1 MIIKK
6 VNIIVF
12 GGLKDKIISFDKGMN
27 IVYGEN
33 EAGKSTIQAFI
44 KIWLYGMSNYKGKD
58 YKQNERLK
66 YMPST
71 GETISG
77 ELYVEF
83 KNKEYI
89 IRRTFGKSKKEDTS
103 SVIDAITGEEIKY
116 ISKEEPGKY
125 FFNINR
131 ATFIN
136 TLFIGQL
143 GVEVRKD
150 KEEEIIDKIANS
162 IGIDDGQVSAD
173 VALTKLNK
181 YKKSISNVRKNGD
194 LDVLNERYSNLLSE
208 RYEAYNLS
216 NHNLDNEELL
226 INMNLEKK
234 SLNNEINNLEI
245 YKRFLKRTKLK
256 KEFEEITQYFKKKQE
271 LKNKEKYINKLLTYN
286 DEFINYA
293 FVKEL
298 REEYYLYLNILD
310 TSESEKEEIRQKEE
324 KLKELKTPLD
334 KYDYIEQLPE
344 NILNIL
350 ERLKIRREILKEKVD
365 INQSIE
371 NEIDFLNLK
380 EREAEK
386 IVGDA
391 LIINDFREAI
401 ENTVNSYE
409 EKLKDLKKI
418 VEDDNRNKNNNNNNT
433 NNNNNNNNVFYG
445 FLLIISIL
453 SIILA
458 IASNNIVLSLILY
471 IIFGVSIVF
480 LLINTYFNKGGKNK
494 KIEAIKIDINKIEK
508 DLDYYC
514 NALKIGSYKELFKKL
529 KIYDDYTKL
538 QNKIN
543 EKINEKLS
551 QKELLDLEKA
561 ISEYA
566 TVNDEIEEYL
576 NISGTNDL
584 GELINEVNKYQQ
596 LSKGLDILEIELKN
610 LKIGLEKTKEQ
621 LIIRER
627 KIRGKLGSIGFENI
641 NILGVEDILKEL
653 EDKLELR
660 DEINRDLASVEEA
673 YSVLTKGKDID
684 LIKKEL
690 GDVINI
696 NFEYSYENE
705 EEIDSVIKEKNLKL
719 LEVEKSIKDIENEIK
734 NRFNGKRTIPDIEEE
749 IKEVEDEVKE
759 KVKQLR
765 ASSIAIE
772 SLQEAYQEIRENFG
786 PILNKNVID
795 SFSKFTDE
803 KYSDVMVSDNYEM
816 KVRNQN
822 NIMKADI
829 LSNGANDQ
837 LNLSLRLAF
846 IDMIFKSKDVSIY
859 LDDAFV
865 QYDNKRLE
873 KTIKCLVNQ
882 NFKQCIIFTC
892 QNREESILSKN
903 NIEHKYIKLIP

>member
-12 GGLKDKIISFDKGMN
+12 GGLKDKIINFDNGMN
-27 IVYGEN
+27 IIYGEN

-44 KIWLYGMSNYKGKD
+44 KIWLYGMANYKGKD
-58 YKQNERLK
+58 YKQNDRLK

-83 KNKEYI
+83 KNKDYI

-103 SVIDAITGEEIKY
+103 LIIDAITGEEINY

-136 TLFIGQL
+136 TLFISQL

-150 KEEEIIDKIANS
+150 KEGEIIDKIANS
-162 IGIDDGQVSAD
+162 VGIDDGQVSLE
-173 VALTKLNK
+173 VAIEKLNK
-181 YKKSISNVRKNGD
+181 YKKSISNVRKNGC

-234 SLNNEINNLEI
+234 NLNNEINNLEI
-245 YKRFLKRTKLK
+245 YKRFLKKTKLK

-271 LKNKEKYINKLLTYN
+271 LKDKEKYINKLLTYN
-286 DEFINYA
+286 DEFINDE
-293 FVKEL
+293 FIKEL
-298 REEYYLYLNILD
+298 REEYSLYLNILD
-310 TSESEKEEIRQKEE
+310 TSESEKEDIREKEV

-334 KYDYIEQLPE
+334 KYEYIEQLPE

-350 ERLKIRREILKEKVD
+350 ERLNIRREVLKEKVD
-365 INQSIE
+365 LNQSIE
-371 NEIDFLNLK
+371 NEIDFLNIK
-380 EREAEK
+380 EREAK
-386 IVGDA
+386 KLIGDS
-391 LIINDFREAI
+391 LIINDFREVI
-401 ENTVNSYE
+401 DSTVSSYE
-409 EKLKDLKKI
+409 EKLKELKGL
-418 VEDDNRNKNNNNNNT
+418 VEDDNKNK
-433 NNNNNNNNVFYG
+433 NNNVFYG
-445 FLLIISIL
+445 FLLGVSLL
-453 SIILA
+453 SIILR
-458 IASNNIVLSLILY
+458 IASKNIKLNIILY
-471 IIFGVSIVF
+471 LIFGISILV
-480 LLINTYFNKGGKNK
+480 LLISIYLNKSGKNK
-494 KIEAIKIDINKIEK
+494 RMDSIKRDINKIEK

-514 NALKIGSYKELFKKL
+514 DILRISSYKELFKKL
-529 KIYDDYTKL
+529 KIYDDYIKL

-551 QKELLDLEKA
+551 QRKLLDLEKS
-561 ISEYA
+561 IYEYDV
-566 TVNDEIEEYL
+566 VNDEIEEYL
-576 NISGTNDL
+576 NISGTTDL
-584 GELINEVNKYQQ
+584 VELITEVNKYQEA
-596 LSKGLDILEIELKN
+596 SKGLDILEIELKN
-610 LKIGLEKTKEQ
+610 LKNTLEKTKEQ
-621 LIIRER
+621 LEIRER
-627 KIRGKLGSIGFENI
+627 KIREKLATIGFKNI
-641 NILGVEDILKEL
+641 NILEVEDILKEL
-653 EDKLELR
+653 EEKLKLR
-660 DEINRDLASVEEA
+660 DEINRNLASVEEA
-673 YSVLTKGKDID
+673 YSILTKGKDID

-690 GDVINI
+690 SDIINV
-696 NFEYSYENE
+696 NFRYSCENE
-705 EEIDSVIKEKNLKL
+705 EEIDSVIKEKNLRL

-749 IKEVEDEVKE
+749 IKEVEDEAKKKVKE
-759 KVKQLR
+759 LR

-772 SLQEAYQEIRENFG
+772 SLQEAYQEIRNSFG

-795 SFSKFTDE
+795 SFSRFTDG
-803 KYSDVMVSDNYEM
+803 KYSDVMVADNYEM
-816 KVRNQN
+816 KVRNEN
-822 NIMKADI
+822 NLMKSDI

-873 KTIKCLVNQ
+873 KTIKYLINQ

-892 QNREESILSKN
+892 QDREESILSKN
-903 NIEHKYIKLIP
+903 NIDHNYIKLIP

>member
-6 VNIIVF
+6 VNIISF
-12 GGLKDKIISFDKGMN
+12 GGLKDKIISFDNGMN
-27 IVYGEN
+27 IIYGEN

-66 YMPST
+66 YMPTT

-83 KNKEYI
+83 KSKDYI

-103 SVIDAITGEEIKY
+103 LVIDAITGEEVNY

-162 IGIDDGQVSAD
+162 IGIDDGQVSVD
-173 VALTKLNK
+173 VAILKLNK
-181 YKKSISNVRKNGD
+181 YKKSISNVRKNGY
-194 LDVLNERYSNLLSE
+194 LDILNERHSNLLSE

-234 SLNNEINNLEI
+234 SLNSEINNLEI
-245 YKRFLKRTKLK
+245 YKKFLKKTKLK

-271 LKNKEKYINKLLTYN
+271 LKNKENYINKLLTYN
-286 DEFINYA
+286 DEFINYE
-293 FVKEL
+293 FIKEL
-298 REEYYLYLNILD
+298 REEYSLYLSMLD
-310 TSESEKEEIRQKEE
+310 TEKLEKEVIQEKEE
-324 KLKELKTPLD
+324 KLKELKVPLD
-334 KYDYIEQLPE
+334 SYDYIEQLPK

-350 ERLKIRREILKEKVD
+350 EKLNIRKEVLKEKVD
-365 INQSIE
+365 INKSIE
-371 NEIDFLNLK
+371 NEIEFLKLK
-380 EREAEK
+380 EKEAQK
-386 IVGDA
+386 IIGDA

-401 ENTVNSYE
+401 GITINNYE
-409 EKLKDLKKI
+409 EKLKELKI
-418 VEDDNRNKNNNNNNT
+418 LMEDDNRNKSNNI
-433 NNNNNNNNVFYG
+433 FYG
-445 FLLIISIL
+445 FLLVVSLL

-458 IASNNIVLSLILY
+458 IFVNNNILSVILY
-471 IIFGVSIVF
+471 MIFSIASLF
-480 LLINTYFNKGGKNK
+480 LLFNIYINRNSKNK
-494 KIEAIKIDINKIEK
+494 KIDIIKREINKLEK

-514 NALKIGSYKELFKKL
+514 SILKISSYKELFKKL
-529 KIYDDYTKL
+529 KIYDDYKKL
-538 QNKIN
+538 KLKIN

-551 QKELLDLEKA
+551 QRELLSLEKA
-561 ISEYA
+561 IDEYDIINA
-566 TVNDEIEEYL
+566 EIKEYL
-576 NISGTNDL
+576 NISGANNL
-584 GELINEVNKYQQ
+584 GELISEVNKYQES
-596 LSKGLDILEIELKN
+596 SKGLDILEIELKN
-610 LKIGLEKTKEQ
+610 LKSGLEKTKEQ
-621 LIIRER
+621 MEIRER
-627 KIRGKLGSIGFENI
+627 KIRVKLGVIGFENI
-641 NILGVEDILKEL
+641 NLLELEDILKEL
-653 EDKLELR
+653 EEKLELR

-673 YSVLTKGKDID
+673 YSALTKGKNID
-684 LIKKEL
+684 LIKKDL
-690 GDVINI
+690 ADVINI
-696 NFEYSYENE
+696 DFKYSYKNE
-705 EEIDSVIKEKNLKL
+705 EEIDSVIKDKNLRL

-749 IKEVEDEVKE
+749 IKKIEDETREKAKE
-759 KVKQLR
+759 LK

-772 SLQEAYQEIRENFG
+772 SLQEAYQEIRDNFG

-795 SFSKFTDE
+795 SFGMFTDG
-803 KYSDVMVSDNYEM
+803 KYNDVMVADNYEM
-816 KVRNQN
+816 KVRNEN

-873 KTIKCLVNQ
+873 KTMKYLVNQ

-892 QNREESILSKN
+892 QDREESILSKN
-903 NIEHKYIKLIP
+903 NIEHKYIKLIS

>member
-12 GGLKDKIISFDKGMN
+12 GGLKDKIISFDNGMN

-66 YMPST
+66 YTPST

-83 KNKEYI
+83 KNKDYI

-103 SVIDAITGEEIKY
+103 LVIDAITGEEINY

-136 TLFIGQL
+136 TLFISQL

-162 IGIDDGQVSAD
+162 IGIDDGQVSVE
-173 VALTKLNK
+173 VAIAKLNK
-181 YKKSISNVRKNGD
+181 YKKSISNVRKNGY
-194 LDVLNERYSNLLSE
+194 LDVLNERHSNLLSE
-208 RYEAYNLS
+208 RYGAYNLS

-234 SLNNEINNLEI
+234 SLNSEISNLEI
-245 YKRFLKRTKLK
+245 YKKFLKKTKLK

-271 LKNKEKYINKLLTYN
+271 LKNKEKYISKLLTYN
-286 DEFINYA
+286 DEFINYE
-293 FVKEL
+293 FIKEL
-298 REEYYLYLNILD
+298 REEHSLYLSILD
-310 TSESEKEEIRQKEE
+310 TEELEKEVIQEKEE

-334 KYDYIEQLPE
+334 KYNYIEQLPK

-350 ERLKIRREILKEKVD
+350 EKLNIRREILREKVD

-380 EREAEK
+380 EKEAKK
-386 IVGDA
+386 IIGDA

-401 ENTVNSYE
+401 DITISSYE
-409 EKLKDLKKI
+409 EKLKELKI
-418 VEDDNRNKNNNNNNT
+418 LMEDDNKNKSNNL
-433 NNNNNNNNVFYG
+433 FYC
-445 FLLIISIL
+445 FLLAISFL

-458 IASNNIVLSLILY
+458 IFVNNNILSLILY
-471 IIFGVSIVF
+471 MIFSITSLF
-480 LLINTYFNKGGKNK
+480 LLFNIYINRDGKNK
-494 KIEAIKIDINKIEK
+494 KIDTIKRDISKVEK

-514 NALKIGSYKELFKKL
+514 NILKISSYKELFKKL
-529 KIYDDYTKL
+529 KIYDDYIKL

-551 QKELLDLEKA
+551 QRELLGLEKS
-561 ISEYA
+561 IYEYDIINA
-566 TVNDEIEEYL
+566 EIEGYL
-576 NISGTNDL
+576 NISGANNL
-584 GELINEVNKYQQ
+584 GELIAEINKYQEA
-596 LSKGLDILEIELKN
+596 SKGLDILEIELKN
-610 LKIGLEKTKEQ
+610 LKSGIEKIKEQ
-621 LIIRER
+621 MEIRER
-627 KIRGKLGSIGFENI
+627 KIRAKLESMGFENI
-641 NILGVEDILKEL
+641 KILEVEGILNEL
-653 EDKLELR
+653 ENKLKLR

-673 YSVLTKGKDID
+673 YFALTKGKNID
-684 LIKKEL
+684 LIKKDL
-690 GDVINI
+690 SDIINI
-696 NFEYSYENE
+696 DFKYSYKNE
-705 EEIDSVIKEKNLKL
+705 EEIDSVIKDKNLRL
-719 LEVEKSIKDIENEIK
+719 LEVEKSIKDVENEIK

-749 IKEVEDEVKE
+749 IKKIEDEAKE
-759 KVKQLR
+759 KVKELR
-765 ASSIAIE
+765 ASSLAIE
-772 SLQEAYQEIRENFG
+772 SLQEAYQEIRDNFG

-795 SFSKFTDE
+795 SFSRFTDE
-803 KYSDVMVSDNYEM
+803 KYTDVMVADNYEM
-816 KVRNQN
+816 KVRNKN
-822 NIMKADI
+822 NIMNSDI

-846 IDMIFKSKDVSIY
+846 IDMIFKGKDVSIY

-873 KTIKCLVNQ
+873 KTIKYLVNQ

-892 QNREESILSKN
+892 QDREESILAKD
-903 NIEHKYIKLIP
+903 NIEHKYIKLIS

>member
-6 VNIIVF
+6 VNIISF
-12 GGLKDKIISFDKGMN
+12 GGLKDKIISFDNGMN
-27 IVYGEN
+27 IIYGEN

-66 YMPST
+66 YMPTT

-77 ELYVEF
+77 ELYLEF
-83 KNKEYI
+83 KNKDYI

-103 SVIDAITGEEIKY
+103 LVIDAITGEEVNY

-162 IGIDDGQVSAD
+162 IGIDDGQVSVD
-173 VALTKLNK
+173 VAIVKLNK
-181 YKKSISNVRKNGD
+181 YKKSISNVRKNGY
-194 LDVLNERYSNLLSE
+194 LDILNERYSNLLSE

-234 SLNNEINNLEI
+234 SLNSEINNLEI
-245 YKRFLKRTKLK
+245 YKKFLKKTKLK

-286 DEFINYA
+286 DEFINYE
-293 FVKEL
+293 FIKEL
-298 REEYYLYLNILD
+298 REEYSLYLSMLD
-310 TSESEKEEIRQKEE
+310 TEKLEKEVIQEKEE
-324 KLKELKTPLD
+324 KLKELKIPLD
-334 KYDYIEQLPE
+334 RYDYIEQLPK
-344 NILNIL
+344 NVLNIL
-350 ERLKIRREILKEKVD
+350 EKLNIRKEVLKEKVD
-365 INQSIE
+365 INKSIE
-371 NEIDFLNLK
+371 NEIEFLNLK
-380 EREAEK
+380 EQEAKK
-386 IVGDA
+386 IIGDA

-401 ENTVNSYE
+401 GITINNYE
-409 EKLKDLKKI
+409 EKLKELKI
-418 VEDDNRNKNNNNNNT
+418 LMEDDNRNKSNNL
-433 NNNNNNNNVFYG
+433 FYG
-445 FLLIISIL
+445 FLLVVSLL

-458 IASNNIVLSLILY
+458 IFVNNNILSVILY
-471 IIFGVSIVF
+471 MIFSITSLF
-480 LLINTYFNKGGKNK
+480 LLFNIYINKNGKNK
-494 KIEAIKIDINKIEK
+494 KIDIIKREINKLEK

-514 NALKIGSYKELFKKL
+514 STLKISSYKELFKKL

-538 QNKIN
+538 KIKIN

-551 QKELLDLEKA
+551 QRELLSLEKA
-561 ISEYA
+561 IDEYDII
-566 TVNDEIEEYL
+566 NSEIEGYL
-576 NISGTNDL
+576 NISSANNL
-584 GELINEVNKYQQ
+584 GELIDEINKYQEA
-596 LSKGLDILEIELKN
+596 SKGLDILEIELKN
-610 LKIGLEKTKEQ
+610 LKSGLEKTKEQ
-621 LIIRER
+621 MEIRER
-627 KIRGKLGSIGFENI
+627 KIRVKLGSIGFENI
-641 NILGVEDILKEL
+641 KLLEVEDILKEL
-653 EDKLELR
+653 EEKLELR

-673 YSVLTKGKDID
+673 YSALTKGKNID
-684 LIKKEL
+684 LIKKDL
-690 GDVINI
+690 SDVINI
-696 NFEYSYENE
+696 DFKYSYKNE
-705 EEIDSVIKEKNLKL
+705 EEIDSVIKDKNLRL

-749 IKEVEDEVKE
+749 IKKIEDETRE
-759 KVKQLR
+759 KVKELK
-765 ASSIAIE
+765 ASSIAME
-772 SLQEAYQEIRENFG
+772 SLQEAYQEIRDNFG
-786 PILNKNVID
+786 PTLNKGVID
-795 SFSKFTDE
+795 SFGRFTDG
-803 KYSDVMVSDNYEM
+803 KYNDVMVADNYEM
-816 KVRNQN
+816 KVRNEN

-873 KTIKCLVNQ
+873 KTMKYLVNQ

-903 NIEHKYIKLIP
+903 NIEHKYIKLIS

>member
-418 VEDDNRNKNNNNNNT
+418 VEDDNRNKNNNNNN
-433 NNNNNNNNVFYG
+433 NNNNNVFYG

-458 IASNNIVLSLILY
+458 ITSNNIVLSLILY

-596 LSKGLDILEIELKN
+596 SSKGLDILEIELKN

-873 KTIKCLVNQ
+873 KTIKYLVNQ

>member
-6 VNIIVF
+6 VNIISF
-12 GGLKDKIISFDKGMN
+12 GGLKDKIISFDNGIN
-27 IVYGEN
+27 IIYGEN
-33 EAGKSTIQAFI
+33 EVGKSTIQAFI

-71 GETISG
+71 GEIISG
-77 ELYVEF
+77 ELYLEF
-83 KNKEYI
+83 KNKDYI

-103 SVIDAITGEEIKY
+103 LVIDAITGEEINY
-116 ISKEEPGKY
+116 ISNVEPGKY

-162 IGIDDGQVSAD
+162 IGIDDGQVSVE
-173 VALTKLNK
+173 VAVSKLNK
-181 YKKSISNVRKNGD
+181 YKKSISNVRKNGC
-194 LDVLNERYSNLLSE
+194 LDILNERHSNLLSE

-226 INMNLEKK
+226 INMNLEKNN
-234 SLNNEINNLEI
+234 LNSEINNLEI
-245 YKRFLKRTKLK
+245 YKRFLKKTKLK

-293 FVKEL
+293 FINEL

-310 TSESEKEEIRQKEE
+310 TSKSEKEDIIEKEA
-324 KLKELKTPLD
+324 KLKELKIPLN
-334 KYDYIEQLPE
+334 KYKYIEKLPK
-344 NILNIL
+344 NTLNVL
-350 ERLKIRREILKEKVD
+350 ERLNIRREVLKEKVD
-365 INQSIE
+365 INKSIE
-371 NEIDFLNLK
+371 NEIDFLNFK
-380 EREAEK
+380 EREAKK
-386 IVGDA
+386 IIGDA
-391 LIINDFREAI
+391 LIINDFRGEI
-401 ENTVNSYE
+401 DSTVNSYE
-409 EKLKDLKKI
+409 EKLKELKGL
-418 VEDDNRNKNNNNNNT
+418 VENDNKNNNL
-433 NNNNNNNNVFYG
+433 FYG
-445 FLLIISIL
+445 FLLTISL
-453 SIILA
+453 LFIILG
-458 IASNNIVLSLILY
+458 IYLKNEILSLILY
-471 IIFGVSIVF
+471 IIFGISILF
-480 LLINTYFNKGGKNK
+480 LLISIYFNNYRKNK
-494 KIEAIKIDINKIEK
+494 RIDSVKKNINKIEK

-514 NALKIGSYKELFKKL
+514 NILKISSYREFFKKL
-529 KIYDDYTKL
+529 KIYDDYIKL

-551 QKELLDLEKA
+551 QRELLNLEKA
-561 ISEYA
+561 IDEYDL
-566 TVNDEIEEYL
+566 VNAEVEGYL

-584 GELINEVNKYQQ
+584 VDLITEVNKYQEV
-596 LSKGLDILEIELKN
+596 SKGLDILEIELKN
-610 LKIGLEKTKEQ
+610 LKIALEKTKEQ
-621 LIIRER
+621 LAIRER
-627 KIRGKLGSIGFENI
+627 KIRGKLSSIGFENI
-641 NILGVEDILKEL
+641 NILEVEDILKEL
-653 EDKLELR
+653 EEKLELR
-660 DEINRDLASVEEA
+660 DEINRNLASVEEA
-673 YSVLTKGKDID
+673 YSILTKGKDID

-690 GDVINI
+690 SDVINLD
-696 NFEYSYENE
+696 FRYSYENE

-719 LEVEKSIKDIENEIK
+719 LEVEKYIKDIENEIK

-749 IKEVEDEVKE
+749 IKSVEDKAKE
-759 KVKQLR
+759 KLKELR

-772 SLQEAYQEIRENFG
+772 SLQEAYQEIRDNFG
-786 PILNKNVID
+786 PMLNKNVIN
-795 SFSKFTDE
+795 SFSRFTDG
-803 KYSDVMVSDNYEM
+803 KYSDVMVADNYEM

-829 LSNGANDQ
+829 LSNGTNDQ

-873 KTIKCLVNQ
+873 KTIKYLVNQ
-882 NFKQCIIFTC
+882 NFKQCFIFTC
-892 QNREESILSKN
+892 QDREENILLKN
-903 NIEHKYIKLIP
+903 KIEHKYIKLIP

>member
-162 IGIDDGQVSAD
+162 IGIDDGQVSVD

-298 REEYYLYLNILD
+298 REEYSLYLNILD

-380 EREAEK
+380 EREVQK

-418 VEDDNRNKNNNNNNT
+418 VEDDNRNK
-433 NNNNNNNNVFYG
+433 NNNNVFYG

-494 KIEAIKIDINKIEK
+494 KIEDIKIDINKIEK

-596 LSKGLDILEIELKN
+596 SSKGLDILEIELKN

-816 KVRNQN
+816 RVRNQN

-873 KTIKCLVNQ
+873 KTIKYLVNQ
-882 NFKQCIIFTC
+882 NFKQYIIFTC

>member
-6 VNIIVF
+6 VNIISF
-12 GGLKDKIISFDKGMN
+12 GGLKDKIISFDNGIN
-27 IVYGEN
+27 IIYGEN
-33 EAGKSTIQAFI
+33 EVGKSTIQAFI

-71 GETISG
+71 GEIISG
-77 ELYVEF
+77 ELYLEF
-83 KNKEYI
+83 KNKDYI

-103 SVIDAITGEEIKY
+103 LVIDAITGEEINY
-116 ISKEEPGKY
+116 ISNVEPGKY

-162 IGIDDGQVSAD
+162 IGIDDGQVSVE
-173 VALTKLNK
+173 VAVSKLNK
-181 YKKSISNVRKNGD
+181 YKKSISNVRKNGC
-194 LDVLNERYSNLLSE
+194 LDILNERHSNLLSE

-226 INMNLEKK
+226 INMNLEKNN
-234 SLNNEINNLEI
+234 LNSEINNLDI
-245 YKRFLKRTKLK
+245 YKRFLKKTKLK

-293 FVKEL
+293 FINEL

-310 TSESEKEEIRQKEE
+310 TSKSEKEDIIEKEA
-324 KLKELKTPLD
+324 KLKELKIPLN
-334 KYDYIEQLPE
+334 KYKYIEKLPK
-344 NILNIL
+344 NTLNVL
-350 ERLKIRREILKEKVD
+350 ERLNIRREVLKEKVD
-365 INQSIE
+365 INKSIE
-371 NEIDFLNLK
+371 NEIDFLNFK
-380 EREAEK
+380 EREAKK
-386 IVGDA
+386 IIGDA
-391 LIINDFREAI
+391 LIINDFRGEI
-401 ENTVNSYE
+401 DSTVNSYE
-409 EKLKDLKKI
+409 EKLKELKGL
-418 VEDDNRNKNNNNNNT
+418 VENDNKNNNL
-433 NNNNNNNNVFYG
+433 FYG
-445 FLLIISIL
+445 FLLTISL
-453 SIILA
+453 LFIILG
-458 IASNNIVLSLILY
+458 IYLKNEILSLILY
-471 IIFGVSIVF
+471 IIFGISILF
-480 LLINTYFNKGGKNK
+480 LLISIYFNNYRKNK
-494 KIEAIKIDINKIEK
+494 RIDSVKKNINKIEK

-514 NALKIGSYKELFKKL
+514 NILKISSYREFFKKL
-529 KIYDDYTKL
+529 KIYDDYIKL

-551 QKELLDLEKA
+551 QRELLNLEKA
-561 ISEYA
+561 IDEYDL
-566 TVNDEIEEYL
+566 VNAEVEGYL

-584 GELINEVNKYQQ
+584 VDLITEVNKYQEV
-596 LSKGLDILEIELKN
+596 SKGLDILEIELKN
-610 LKIGLEKTKEQ
+610 LKIALEKTKEQ
-621 LIIRER
+621 LAIRER
-627 KIRGKLGSIGFENI
+627 KIRGKLSSIGFENI
-641 NILGVEDILKEL
+641 NILEVEDILKEL
-653 EDKLELR
+653 EEKLELR
-660 DEINRDLASVEEA
+660 DEINRNLASVEEA
-673 YSVLTKGKDID
+673 YSILTKGKDID

-690 GDVINI
+690 SDVINLD
-696 NFEYSYENE
+696 FRYSYENE

-719 LEVEKSIKDIENEIK
+719 LEVEKYIKDIENEIK

-749 IKEVEDEVKE
+749 IKSVEDKSKE
-759 KVKQLR
+759 KLKELR

-772 SLQEAYQEIRENFG
+772 SLQEAYQEIRDNFG
-786 PILNKNVID
+786 PMLNKNVIN
-795 SFSKFTDE
+795 SFSRFTDG
-803 KYSDVMVSDNYEM
+803 KYSDVMVADNYEM

-829 LSNGANDQ
+829 LSNGTNDQ

-873 KTIKCLVNQ
+873 KTIKYLVNQ
-882 NFKQCIIFTC
+882 NFKQCFIFTC
-892 QNREESILSKN
+892 QDREENILLKN
-903 NIEHKYIKLIP
+903 KIEHKYIKLIP

>member
-12 GGLKDKIISFDKGMN
+12 GGLKDKIINFDNGMN
-27 IVYGEN
+27 IIYGEN

-44 KIWLYGMSNYKGKD
+44 KIWLYGMANYKGKD
-58 YKQNERLK
+58 YKQNDRLK

-83 KNKEYI
+83 KNKDYI

-103 SVIDAITGEEIKY
+103 LIIDAITGEEINY

-136 TLFIGQL
+136 TLFISQL

-162 IGIDDGQVSAD
+162 IGIDDGQVSVE
-173 VALTKLNK
+173 VAIAKLNK
-181 YKKSISNVRKNGD
+181 YKKSISNVRKNGY
-194 LDVLNERYSNLLSE
+194 LDVLNERHSNLLSE

-234 SLNNEINNLEI
+234 NLNNEINNLEI
-245 YKRFLKRTKLK
+245 YKRFLKKTKLK

-271 LKNKEKYINKLLTYN
+271 LKDKEKYINKLLTYN
-286 DEFINYA
+286 DEFINDE
-293 FVKEL
+293 FIKEL
-298 REEYYLYLNILD
+298 REEYSLYLNILD
-310 TSESEKEEIRQKEE
+310 TRESEKEDIREKEV

-334 KYDYIEQLPE
+334 KYEYIEQLPE

-350 ERLKIRREILKEKVD
+350 ERLNIRREVLKEKVD
-365 INQSIE
+365 LNQSIE
-371 NEIDFLNLK
+371 NEIDFLNIK
-380 EREAEK
+380 EREAK
-386 IVGDA
+386 KLIGDS

-401 ENTVNSYE
+401 DSTVSSYE
-409 EKLKDLKKI
+409 EKLKELKGL
-418 VEDDNRNKNNNNNNT
+418 VEDDNKNK
-433 NNNNNNNNVFYG
+433 NNNVFYG
-445 FLLIISIL
+445 FLLGVSLL
-453 SIILA
+453 SIILR
-458 IASNNIVLSLILY
+458 IASKNIILNIILY
-471 IIFGVSIVF
+471 IIFGISILV
-480 LLINTYFNKGGKNK
+480 LLISIYLNKGGKNK
-494 KIEAIKIDINKIEK
+494 RMDSIKRDINKIEK

-514 NALKIGSYKELFKKL
+514 DILRISSYKELFKKL
-529 KIYDDYTKL
+529 KIYDDYIKL

-551 QKELLDLEKA
+551 QRKLLDLEKS
-561 ISEYA
+561 IYEYDV
-566 TVNDEIEEYL
+566 VNDEIEEYL
-576 NISGTNDL
+576 NISGTTDL
-584 GELINEVNKYQQ
+584 VELITEVNKYQEA
-596 LSKGLDILEIELKN
+596 SKGLDILEIELKS
-610 LKIGLEKTKEQ
+610 LKNTLEKTKEQ
-621 LIIRER
+621 LEIRER
-627 KIRGKLGSIGFENI
+627 KIREKLATIGFQNI
-641 NILGVEDILKEL
+641 NILEVEDILKEL
-653 EDKLELR
+653 EEKLKLR
-660 DEINRDLASVEEA
+660 DEINRNLASVEEA
-673 YSVLTKGKDID
+673 YSILTKGKDID

-690 GDVINI
+690 SDIINV
-696 NFEYSYENE
+696 NFRYSYENE
-705 EEIDSVIKEKNLKL
+705 EEIDSVIREKNLRL
-719 LEVEKSIKDIENEIK
+719 LEVEKIIKDIENEIK

-749 IKEVEDEVKE
+749 IKEVEDEAKKKVKE
-759 KVKQLR
+759 LR

-772 SLQEAYQEIRENFG
+772 SLQEAYQEIRNSFG

-795 SFSKFTDE
+795 SFSRFTDG
-803 KYSDVMVSDNYEM
+803 KYSDVMVADNYEM
-816 KVRNQN
+816 KVINEN
-822 NIMKADI
+822 NLMKSDI

-873 KTIKCLVNQ
+873 KTIKYLINQ

-892 QNREESILSKN
+892 QDREESILSKN
-903 NIEHKYIKLIP
+903 NIDHNYIKLIP

>member
-6 VNIIVF
+6 VNIISF
-12 GGLKDKIISFDKGMN
+12 GGLKDKIISFDNGMN
-27 IVYGEN
+27 IIYGEN

-66 YMPST
+66 YMPTT

-83 KNKEYI
+83 KSKDYI

-103 SVIDAITGEEIKY
+103 LVIDAITGEEVNY

-162 IGIDDGQVSAD
+162 IGIDDGQVSVD
-173 VALTKLNK
+173 VAIVKLNK
-181 YKKSISNVRKNGD
+181 YKKSISNVRKNGY
-194 LDVLNERYSNLLSE
+194 LDILNERYSNLLSE

-234 SLNNEINNLEI
+234 SLNSEINNLEI
-245 YKRFLKRTKLK
+245 YKKFLKKTKLK
-256 KEFEEITQYFKKKQE
+256 KEFKEITQYFKKKQE

-286 DEFINYA
+286 DEFINYE
-293 FVKEL
+293 FIKEL
-298 REEYYLYLNILD
+298 REEYSLYLSMLD
-310 TSESEKEEIRQKEE
+310 TEKLEKEVIQEKEE
-324 KLKELKTPLD
+324 KLKELKIPLD
-334 KYDYIEQLPE
+334 RYDYIEQLPK
-344 NILNIL
+344 NVLNIL
-350 ERLKIRREILKEKVD
+350 EKLNIRKEVLKEKVD
-365 INQSIE
+365 INKSIE
-371 NEIDFLNLK
+371 NEIEFLNLK
-380 EREAEK
+380 EQEAKK
-386 IVGDA
+386 IIGDA

-401 ENTVNSYE
+401 GITINNYE
-409 EKLKDLKKI
+409 EKLKELKI
-418 VEDDNRNKNNNNNNT
+418 LMEDDNRNKSNNL
-433 NNNNNNNNVFYG
+433 FYG
-445 FLLIISIL
+445 FLLVVSLL

-458 IASNNIVLSLILY
+458 IFVNNNILSVILY
-471 IIFGVSIVF
+471 MIFSITSLF
-480 LLINTYFNKGGKNK
+480 LLFNIYINKNGKNK
-494 KIEAIKIDINKIEK
+494 KIDIIKREINKLEK

-514 NALKIGSYKELFKKL
+514 STLKISSYKELFKKL

-538 QNKIN
+538 KIKIN

-551 QKELLDLEKA
+551 QRELLSLEKA
-561 ISEYA
+561 IDEYDII
-566 TVNDEIEEYL
+566 NSEIEGYL
-576 NISGTNDL
+576 NISSANNL
-584 GELINEVNKYQQ
+584 GELIDEINKYQEA
-596 LSKGLDILEIELKN
+596 SKGLDILEIELKN
-610 LKIGLEKTKEQ
+610 LKSGLEKTKEQ
-621 LIIRER
+621 MEIRER
-627 KIRGKLGSIGFENI
+627 KIRVKLGSIGFENI
-641 NILGVEDILKEL
+641 KLLEVEDILKEL
-653 EDKLELR
+653 EEKLELR

-673 YSVLTKGKDID
+673 YSALTKGKNID
-684 LIKKEL
+684 LIKKDL
-690 GDVINI
+690 SDVINI
-696 NFEYSYENE
+696 DFKYSYKNE
-705 EEIDSVIKEKNLKL
+705 EEIDSVIKDKNLRL

-749 IKEVEDEVKE
+749 IKKIEDETRE
-759 KVKQLR
+759 KVKELK
-765 ASSIAIE
+765 ASSIAME
-772 SLQEAYQEIRENFG
+772 SLQEAYQEIRDNFG
-786 PILNKNVID
+786 PTLNKGVID
-795 SFSKFTDE
+795 SFGRFTDG
-803 KYSDVMVSDNYEM
+803 KYNDVMVADNYEM
-816 KVRNQN
+816 KVRNEN

-873 KTIKCLVNQ
+873 KTMKYLVNQ

-903 NIEHKYIKLIP
+903 NIEHKYIKLIS

>member
-66 YMPST
+66 YMPTT

-83 KNKEYI
+83 KSKDYI

-103 SVIDAITGEEIKY
+103 LVIDAITGEEVNY

-162 IGIDDGQVSAD
+162 IGIDDGQVSVD
-173 VALTKLNK
+173 VAIVKLNK
-181 YKKSISNVRKNGD
+181 YKKSISNVRKNGY
-194 LDVLNERYSNLLSE
+194 LDILNERYSNLLSE

-286 DEFINYA
+286 DEFINYE
-293 FVKEL
+293 FIKEL
-298 REEYYLYLNILD
+298 REEYSLYLSMLD
-310 TSESEKEEIRQKEE
+310 TEKLEKEVIQEKEE
-324 KLKELKTPLD
+324 KLKELKIPLD
-334 KYDYIEQLPE
+334 RYDYIEQLPK
-344 NILNIL
+344 NVLNIL
-350 ERLKIRREILKEKVD
+350 EKLNIRKEVLKEKVD
-365 INQSIE
+365 INKSIE
-371 NEIDFLNLK
+371 NEIEFLNLK
-380 EREAEK
+380 EQEAKK
-386 IVGDA
+386 IIGDA

-401 ENTVNSYE
+401 GITINNYE
-409 EKLKDLKKI
+409 EKLKELKI
-418 VEDDNRNKNNNNNNT
+418 LMEDDNRNKSNNL
-433 NNNNNNNNVFYG
+433 FYG
-445 FLLIISIL
+445 FLLVVSLL

-458 IASNNIVLSLILY
+458 IFVNNNILSVILY
-471 IIFGVSIVF
+471 MIFSIISLF
-480 LLINTYFNKGGKNK
+480 LLFNIYINKNGKNK
-494 KIEAIKIDINKIEK
+494 KIDIIKREINKLEK

-514 NALKIGSYKELFKKL
+514 STLKIGSYKELFKKL

-538 QNKIN
+538 KIKIN

-551 QKELLDLEKA
+551 QRELLSLEKA
-561 ISEYA
+561 IDEYDII
-566 TVNDEIEEYL
+566 NSEIEGYL
-576 NISGTNDL
+576 NISIANNL
-584 GELINEVNKYQQ
+584 GELIDEINKYQEA
-596 LSKGLDILEIELKN
+596 SKGLDILEIELKN
-610 LKIGLEKTKEQ
+610 LKSGLEKTKEQ
-621 LIIRER
+621 MEIRET
-627 KIRGKLGSIGFENI
+627 KIRVKLGSIGFENI
-641 NILGVEDILKEL
+641 KLLEVEDILKEL
-653 EDKLELR
+653 EEKLELR

-673 YSVLTKGKDID
+673 YSALTKGKNID
-684 LIKKEL
+684 LIKKDL
-690 GDVINI
+690 SDVINI
-696 NFEYSYENE
+696 DFKYSYKNE
-705 EEIDSVIKEKNLKL
+705 EEIDSVIKDKNLRL

-749 IKEVEDEVKE
+749 IKKIEDETRE
-759 KVKQLR
+759 KVKELK
-765 ASSIAIE
+765 ASSIAME
-772 SLQEAYQEIRENFG
+772 SLQEAYQEIRDNFG
-786 PILNKNVID
+786 PILNKSVID
-795 SFSKFTDE
+795 SFGRFTDG
-803 KYSDVMVSDNYEM
+803 KYNDVMVADNYEM
-816 KVRNQN
+816 KVRNEN

-873 KTIKCLVNQ
+873 KTMKYLVNQ

-903 NIEHKYIKLIP
+903 NIEHKYIKLIS

>member
-58 YKQNERLK
+58 YRQNERLK
-66 YMPST
+66 YMSST

-162 IGIDDGQVSAD
+162 IGIDDGQVSVD

-271 LKNKEKYINKLLTYN
+271 LKDKEKYINKLLTYN

-380 EREAEK
+380 EREAQK

-418 VEDDNRNKNNNNNNT
+418 VEDDNRNKNNN
-433 NNNNNNNNVFYG
+433 VFYG

-458 IASNNIVLSLILY
+458 IASNNIILSLILY
-471 IIFGVSIVF
+471 IIFCVSTVF
-480 LLINTYFNKGGKNK
+480 LLINIYFNKGGKNK

-596 LSKGLDILEIELKN
+596 SSKGLDILEIELKN
-610 LKIGLEKTKEQ
+610 FKIGLEKTKEQ

-653 EDKLELR
+653 EDKLQLR

-719 LEVEKSIKDIENEIK
+719 LEVEKRIKDIENEIK

-786 PILNKNVID
+786 PILNKNVMD

-873 KTIKCLVNQ
+873 KTIKYLVNQ

>member
-418 VEDDNRNKNNNNNNT
+418 VEDDNRNKNNNNNN
-433 NNNNNNNNVFYG
+433 NNNVFYG

-480 LLINTYFNKGGKNK
+480 LLINTYFNKDGKNK

-873 KTIKCLVNQ
+873 KTIKYLVNQ

>member
-6 VNIIVF
+6 VNIISF
-12 GGLKDKIISFDKGMN
+12 GGLKDKIISFDNGMN
-27 IVYGEN
+27 IIYGEN

-66 YMPST
+66 YMPTT

-83 KNKEYI
+83 KSKDYI

-103 SVIDAITGEEIKY
+103 LVIDAITGEEVNY

-125 FFNINR
+125 FFNTNR

-162 IGIDDGQVSAD
+162 IGIDDGQVSVD
-173 VALTKLNK
+173 VAIVKLNK
-181 YKKSISNVRKNGD
+181 YKKSISNVRKNGY
-194 LDVLNERYSNLLSE
+194 LDILNERYSNLLSE

-234 SLNNEINNLEI
+234 SLNSEINNLEI
-245 YKRFLKRTKLK
+245 YKKFLKKTKLK

-286 DEFINYA
+286 DEFINYE
-293 FVKEL
+293 FIKEL
-298 REEYYLYLNILD
+298 REEYSLYLSMLD
-310 TSESEKEEIRQKEE
+310 TEKLEKEVIQEKEE
-324 KLKELKTPLD
+324 KLKELKIPLD
-334 KYDYIEQLPE
+334 RYDYIEQLPK
-344 NILNIL
+344 NVLNIL
-350 ERLKIRREILKEKVD
+350 EKLNIRKEVLKEKVD
-365 INQSIE
+365 INKSIE
-371 NEIDFLNLK
+371 NEIEFLNLK
-380 EREAEK
+380 EQEAKK
-386 IVGDA
+386 IIGDA

-401 ENTVNSYE
+401 GITINNYE
-409 EKLKDLKKI
+409 EKLKELKI
-418 VEDDNRNKNNNNNNT
+418 LMEDDNRNKSNNL
-433 NNNNNNNNVFYG
+433 FYG
-445 FLLIISIL
+445 FLLVVSLL

-458 IASNNIVLSLILY
+458 IFVNNNILSVILY
-471 IIFGVSIVF
+471 MIFSITSLF
-480 LLINTYFNKGGKNK
+480 LLFNIYINKNGKNK
-494 KIEAIKIDINKIEK
+494 KIDIIKREINKLEK

-514 NALKIGSYKELFKKL
+514 STLKISSYKELFKKL

-538 QNKIN
+538 KIKIN

-551 QKELLDLEKA
+551 QRELLSLEKA
-561 ISEYA
+561 IDEYDII
-566 TVNDEIEEYL
+566 NSEIEGYL
-576 NISGTNDL
+576 NISSANNL
-584 GELINEVNKYQQ
+584 GELIDEINKYQEA
-596 LSKGLDILEIELKN
+596 SKGLDILEIELKN
-610 LKIGLEKTKEQ
+610 LKSGLEKTKEQ
-621 LIIRER
+621 MEIRER
-627 KIRGKLGSIGFENI
+627 KIRVKLGYIGFENI
-641 NILGVEDILKEL
+641 KLLEVEDILKEL
-653 EDKLELR
+653 EEKLELR

-673 YSVLTKGKDID
+673 YSALTKGKNID
-684 LIKKEL
+684 LIKKDL
-690 GDVINI
+690 SDVINI
-696 NFEYSYENE
+696 DFKYSYKNE
-705 EEIDSVIKEKNLKL
+705 EEIDSVIKDKNLRL

-749 IKEVEDEVKE
+749 IKKIEDETRE
-759 KVKQLR
+759 KVKELK
-765 ASSIAIE
+765 ASSIAME
-772 SLQEAYQEIRENFG
+772 SLQEAYQEIRDNFG
-786 PILNKNVID
+786 PTLNKGVID
-795 SFSKFTDE
+795 SFGRFTDG
-803 KYSDVMVSDNYEM
+803 KYNDVMVADNYEM
-816 KVRNQN
+816 KVRNEN

-873 KTIKCLVNQ
+873 KTMKYLVNQ

-903 NIEHKYIKLIP
+903 NIEHKYIKLIS

>member
-6 VNIIVF
+6 VNIISF
-12 GGLKDKIISFDKGMN
+12 GGLKDKIISFDNGIN
-27 IVYGEN
+27 IIYGEN
-33 EAGKSTIQAFI
+33 EVGKSTIQAFI

-71 GETISG
+71 GEIISG
-77 ELYVEF
+77 ELYLEF
-83 KNKEYI
+83 KNKDYI

-103 SVIDAITGEEIKY
+103 LVIDAITGEEINY
-116 ISKEEPGKY
+116 ISNVEPGKY

-162 IGIDDGQVSAD
+162 IGIDDGQVSVE
-173 VALTKLNK
+173 VAVSKLNK
-181 YKKSISNVRKNGD
+181 YKKSISNVRKNGC
-194 LDVLNERYSNLLSE
+194 LDILNERHSNLLSE

-226 INMNLEKK
+226 INMNLEKNN
-234 SLNNEINNLEI
+234 LNSEINNLEI
-245 YKRFLKRTKLK
+245 YKRFLKKTKLK

-293 FVKEL
+293 FINEL

-310 TSESEKEEIRQKEE
+310 TSKSEKEDIIEKEA
-324 KLKELKTPLD
+324 KLKELKIPLN
-334 KYDYIEQLPE
+334 KYKYIEKLPK
-344 NILNIL
+344 NTLNVL
-350 ERLKIRREILKEKVD
+350 ERLNIRREVLKEKVD
-365 INQSIE
+365 INKSIE
-371 NEIDFLNLK
+371 NEIDFLNFK
-380 EREAEK
+380 EREAKK
-386 IVGDA
+386 IIGDA
-391 LIINDFREAI
+391 LIINDFRGEI
-401 ENTVNSYE
+401 DSTVNSYE
-409 EKLKDLKKI
+409 EKLKELKGL
-418 VEDDNRNKNNNNNNT
+418 VENDNKNNNL
-433 NNNNNNNNVFYG
+433 FYG
-445 FLLIISIL
+445 FLLTISL
-453 SIILA
+453 LFIILG
-458 IASNNIVLSLILY
+458 IYLKNEILSLILY
-471 IIFGVSIVF
+471 IIFGISILF
-480 LLINTYFNKGGKNK
+480 LLISIYFNNYRKNK
-494 KIEAIKIDINKIEK
+494 RIDSVKKNINKIEK

-514 NALKIGSYKELFKKL
+514 NILKISSYREFFKKL
-529 KIYDDYTKL
+529 KIYDDYIKL

-551 QKELLDLEKA
+551 QRELLNLEKA
-561 ISEYA
+561 IDEYDL
-566 TVNDEIEEYL
+566 VNAEVEGYL

-584 GELINEVNKYQQ
+584 VDLITEVNKYQEV
-596 LSKGLDILEIELKN
+596 SKGLDILEIELKN
-610 LKIGLEKTKEQ
+610 LKIALEKTKEQ
-621 LIIRER
+621 LVIRER
-627 KIRGKLGSIGFENI
+627 KIRGKLSSIGFENI
-641 NILGVEDILKEL
+641 NILEVEDILKEL
-653 EDKLELR
+653 EEKLELR
-660 DEINRDLASVEEA
+660 DEINRNLASVEEA
-673 YSVLTKGKDID
+673 YSILTKGKDID

-690 GDVINI
+690 SDVINLD
-696 NFEYSYENE
+696 FRYSYENE

-719 LEVEKSIKDIENEIK
+719 LEVEKYIKDIENEIK

-749 IKEVEDEVKE
+749 IKSVEDEAKE
-759 KVKQLR
+759 KLKELR

-772 SLQEAYQEIRENFG
+772 SLQEAYQEIRDNFG
-786 PILNKNVID
+786 PMLNKNVIN
-795 SFSKFTDE
+795 SFSRFTDG
-803 KYSDVMVSDNYEM
+803 KYSDVMVADNYEM

-829 LSNGANDQ
+829 LSNGTNDQ

-873 KTIKCLVNQ
+873 KTIKYLVNQ
-882 NFKQCIIFTC
+882 NFKQCFIFTC
-892 QNREESILSKN
+892 QDREENILLKN
-903 NIEHKYIKLIP
+903 KIEHKYIKLIP

>member
-12 GGLKDKIISFDKGMN
+12 GGLKDKIINFDNGMN
-27 IVYGEN
+27 IIYGEN

-44 KIWLYGMSNYKGKD
+44 KIWLYGMANYKGKD
-58 YKQNERLK
+58 YKQNDRLK

-83 KNKEYI
+83 KNKDYI

-103 SVIDAITGEEIKY
+103 LIIDAITGEEINY

-131 ATFIN
+131 STFIN
-136 TLFIGQL
+136 TLFISQL

-162 IGIDDGQVSAD
+162 IGIDDGQVSVE
-173 VALTKLNK
+173 VAIAKLNK
-181 YKKSISNVRKNGD
+181 YKKSISNVRKNGY
-194 LDVLNERYSNLLSE
+194 LDVLNERHSNLLSE

-234 SLNNEINNLEI
+234 NLNNEINNLEI
-245 YKRFLKRTKLK
+245 YKRFLKKTKLK

-271 LKNKEKYINKLLTYN
+271 LKDKEKYINKLLTYN
-286 DEFINYA
+286 DEFINDE
-293 FVKEL
+293 FIKEL
-298 REEYYLYLNILD
+298 REEYSLYLNILD
-310 TSESEKEEIRQKEE
+310 TSESEKEDIREKEV

-334 KYDYIEQLPE
+334 KYEYIEQLPE

-350 ERLKIRREILKEKVD
+350 ERLNIRREVLKEKVD
-365 INQSIE
+365 LNQSIE
-371 NEIDFLNLK
+371 NEIDFLNIK
-380 EREAEK
+380 EREAK
-386 IVGDA
+386 KLIGDS
-391 LIINDFREAI
+391 LIINDFREVI
-401 ENTVNSYE
+401 DSTVSSYE
-409 EKLKDLKKI
+409 EKLKELKGL
-418 VEDDNRNKNNNNNNT
+418 VEDDNKNK
-433 NNNNNNNNVFYG
+433 NNNVFYG
-445 FLLIISIL
+445 FLLGVSLL
-453 SIILA
+453 SIILR
-458 IASNNIVLSLILY
+458 IASKNIKLNIILY
-471 IIFGVSIVF
+471 LIFGISILV
-480 LLINTYFNKGGKNK
+480 LLISIYLNKSGKNK
-494 KIEAIKIDINKIEK
+494 RMDSIKRDINKIEK

-514 NALKIGSYKELFKKL
+514 DILRISSYKELFKKL
-529 KIYDDYTKL
+529 KIYDDYIKL

-551 QKELLDLEKA
+551 QRKLLDLEKS
-561 ISEYA
+561 IYEYDV
-566 TVNDEIEEYL
+566 VNDEIEEYL
-576 NISGTNDL
+576 NISGTTDL
-584 GELINEVNKYQQ
+584 VELITEVNKYQEA
-596 LSKGLDILEIELKN
+596 SKGLDILEIELKN
-610 LKIGLEKTKEQ
+610 LKNTLEKTKEQ
-621 LIIRER
+621 LEIRER
-627 KIRGKLGSIGFENI
+627 KIREKLATIGFKNI
-641 NILGVEDILKEL
+641 NILEVEDILKEL
-653 EDKLELR
+653 EEKLKLR
-660 DEINRDLASVEEA
+660 DEINRNLASVEEA
-673 YSVLTKGKDID
+673 YSILTKGKDID

-690 GDVINI
+690 SDIINV
-696 NFEYSYENE
+696 NFRYSYENE
-705 EEIDSVIKEKNLKL
+705 EEIDSVIKEKNLRL

-749 IKEVEDEVKE
+749 IKEVEDEAKKKVKE
-759 KVKQLR
+759 LR

-772 SLQEAYQEIRENFG
+772 SLQEAYQEIRNSFG

-795 SFSKFTDE
+795 SFSRFTDG
-803 KYSDVMVSDNYEM
+803 KYSDVMVADNYEM
-816 KVRNQN
+816 KVRNEN
-822 NIMKADI
+822 NLMKSDI

-873 KTIKCLVNQ
+873 KTIKYLINQ

-892 QNREESILSKN
+892 QDREESILSKN
-903 NIEHKYIKLIP
+903 NIDHNYIKLIP

>member
-58 YKQNERLK
+58 YRQNERLK
-66 YMPST
+66 YMSST

-162 IGIDDGQVSAD
+162 IGIDDGQVSVD

-271 LKNKEKYINKLLTYN
+271 LKDKEKYINKLLTYN

-298 REEYYLYLNILD
+298 REEYSLYLNILD
-310 TSESEKEEIRQKEE
+310 TSESEKEEIREKEE

-380 EREAEK
+380 EREAQK

-391 LIINDFREAI
+391 LIINNFREAI

-418 VEDDNRNKNNNNNNT
+418 VEDDNRNKNNN
-433 NNNNNNNNVFYG
+433 VFYG

-458 IASNNIVLSLILY
+458 IASNNIILSLILY
-471 IIFGVSIVF
+471 IIFCVSTVF
-480 LLINTYFNKGGKNK
+480 LLINIYFNKGGKNK
-494 KIEAIKIDINKIEK
+494 KIESIKIDINNIEK

-514 NALKIGSYKELFKKL
+514 NALKISSYKELFKKL

-561 ISEYA
+561 ISEYD
-566 TVNDEIEEYL
+566 TVNDEIEKYL

-596 LSKGLDILEIELKN
+596 SSKGLDILEIELKN
-610 LKIGLEKTKEQ
+610 FKIGLEKTKEQ

-653 EDKLELR
+653 EDKLQLR

-719 LEVEKSIKDIENEIK
+719 LEVEKRIKDIENEIK

-786 PILNKNVID
+786 PILNKNVMD

-873 KTIKCLVNQ
+873 KTIKYLVNQ

>member
-162 IGIDDGQVSAD
+162 IGIDDGQVSVD

-298 REEYYLYLNILD
+298 REEYSLYLNILD

-380 EREAEK
+380 EREVQK

-418 VEDDNRNKNNNNNNT
+418 VEDDNRNK
-433 NNNNNNNNVFYG
+433 NNNNVFYG

-596 LSKGLDILEIELKN
+596 SSKGLDILEIELKN

-816 KVRNQN
+816 RVRNQN

-873 KTIKCLVNQ
+873 KTIKYLVNQ
-882 NFKQCIIFTC
+882 NFKQYIIFTC

>member
-1 MIIKK
+1 M
-6 VNIIVF
+6 
-12 GGLKDKIISFDKGMN
+12 
-27 IVYGEN
+27 
-33 EAGKSTIQAFI
+33 
-44 KIWLYGMSNYKGKD
+44 
-58 YKQNERLK
+58 
-66 YMPST
+66 
-71 GETISG
+71 
-77 ELYVEF
+77 
-83 KNKEYI
+83 
-89 IRRTFGKSKKEDTS
+89 
-103 SVIDAITGEEIKY
+103 
-116 ISKEEPGKY
+116 
-125 FFNINR
+125 
-131 ATFIN
+131 
-136 TLFIGQL
+136 
-143 GVEVRKD
+143 
-150 KEEEIIDKIANS
+150 
-162 IGIDDGQVSAD
+162 
-173 VALTKLNK
+173 
-181 YKKSISNVRKNGD
+181 
-194 LDVLNERYSNLLSE
+194 
-208 RYEAYNLS
+208 
-216 NHNLDNEELL
+216 
-226 INMNLEKK
+226 
-234 SLNNEINNLEI
+234 
-245 YKRFLKRTKLK
+245 
-256 KEFEEITQYFKKKQE
+256 
-271 LKNKEKYINKLLTYN
+271 
-286 DEFINYA
+286 
-293 FVKEL
+293 
-298 REEYYLYLNILD
+298 
-310 TSESEKEEIRQKEE
+310 
-324 KLKELKTPLD
+324 
-334 KYDYIEQLPE
+334 
-344 NILNIL
+344 
-350 ERLKIRREILKEKVD
+350 
-365 INQSIE
+365 
-371 NEIDFLNLK
+371 
-380 EREAEK
+380 
-386 IVGDA
+386 
-391 LIINDFREAI
+391 
-401 ENTVNSYE
+401 
-409 EKLKDLKKI
+409 
-418 VEDDNRNKNNNNNNT
+418 
-433 NNNNNNNNVFYG
+433 
-445 FLLIISIL
+445 
-453 SIILA
+453 
-458 IASNNIVLSLILY
+458 
-471 IIFGVSIVF
+471 
-480 LLINTYFNKGGKNK
+480 
-494 KIEAIKIDINKIEK
+494 
-508 DLDYYC
+508 
-514 NALKIGSYKELFKKL
+514 KIGSYKELFKKL

-596 LSKGLDILEIELKN
+596 SSKGLDILEIELKN

-873 KTIKCLVNQ
+873 KTIKYLVNQ

>member
-6 VNIIVF
+6 VNIISF
-12 GGLKDKIISFDKGMN
+12 GGLKDKIISFDNGIN
-27 IVYGEN
+27 IIYGEN
-33 EAGKSTIQAFI
+33 EVGKSTIQAFI

-71 GETISG
+71 GEIISG
-77 ELYVEF
+77 ELYLEF
-83 KNKEYI
+83 KNKDYI

-103 SVIDAITGEEIKY
+103 LVIDAITGEEINY
-116 ISKEEPGKY
+116 ISNVEPGKY

-162 IGIDDGQVSAD
+162 IGIDDGQVSVE
-173 VALTKLNK
+173 VAVSKLNK
-181 YKKSISNVRKNGD
+181 YKKSISNVRKNGC
-194 LDVLNERYSNLLSE
+194 LDILNERHSNLLSE

-226 INMNLEKK
+226 INMNLEKNN
-234 SLNNEINNLEI
+234 LNSEINNLEI
-245 YKRFLKRTKLK
+245 YKRFLKKTKLK

-293 FVKEL
+293 FINEL

-310 TSESEKEEIRQKEE
+310 TSKSEKEDIIEKEA
-324 KLKELKTPLD
+324 KLKELKIPLN
-334 KYDYIEQLPE
+334 KYKYIEKLPK
-344 NILNIL
+344 NILNVL
-350 ERLKIRREILKEKVD
+350 ERLNIRREVLKEKVD
-365 INQSIE
+365 INKSIE
-371 NEIDFLNLK
+371 NEIDFLNFK
-380 EREAEK
+380 EREAKK
-386 IVGDA
+386 IIGDA
-391 LIINDFREAI
+391 LIINDFRGEI
-401 ENTVNSYE
+401 DSTVNSYE
-409 EKLKDLKKI
+409 EKLKELKGL
-418 VEDDNRNKNNNNNNT
+418 VENDNKNNNL
-433 NNNNNNNNVFYG
+433 FYG
-445 FLLIISIL
+445 FLLTISL
-453 SIILA
+453 LFIILG
-458 IASNNIVLSLILY
+458 IYLKNEILSLILY
-471 IIFGVSIVF
+471 IIFGISILF
-480 LLINTYFNKGGKNK
+480 LLISIYFNNYRKNK
-494 KIEAIKIDINKIEK
+494 RIDSVKKNINKIEK

-514 NALKIGSYKELFKKL
+514 NILKISSYREFFKKL
-529 KIYDDYTKL
+529 KIYDDYIKL

-551 QKELLDLEKA
+551 QRELLNLEKA
-561 ISEYA
+561 IDEYDL
-566 TVNDEIEEYL
+566 VNAEVEGYL

-584 GELINEVNKYQQ
+584 VDLITEVNKYQEV
-596 LSKGLDILEIELKN
+596 SKGLDILEIELKN
-610 LKIGLEKTKEQ
+610 LKIALEKTKEQ
-621 LIIRER
+621 LAIRER
-627 KIRGKLGSIGFENI
+627 KIRGKLSSIGFENI
-641 NILGVEDILKEL
+641 NILEVEDILKEL
-653 EDKLELR
+653 EEKLELR
-660 DEINRDLASVEEA
+660 DEINRNLASVEEA
-673 YSVLTKGKDID
+673 YSILTKGKDID

-690 GDVINI
+690 SDVINLD
-696 NFEYSYENE
+696 FRYSYENE

-719 LEVEKSIKDIENEIK
+719 LEVEKYIKDIENEIK

-749 IKEVEDEVKE
+749 IKSVEDKAKE
-759 KVKQLR
+759 KLKELR

-772 SLQEAYQEIRENFG
+772 SLQEAYQEIRDNFG
-786 PILNKNVID
+786 PMLNKNVIN
-795 SFSKFTDE
+795 SFSRFTDG
-803 KYSDVMVSDNYEM
+803 KYSDVMVADNYEM

-829 LSNGANDQ
+829 LSNGTNDQ

-873 KTIKCLVNQ
+873 KAIKYLVNQ
-882 NFKQCIIFTC
+882 NFKQCFIFTC
-892 QNREESILSKN
+892 QDREENILLKN
-903 NIEHKYIKLIP
+903 KIEHKYIKLIP

>member
-6 VNIIVF
+6 VNIISF
-12 GGLKDKIISFDKGMN
+12 GGLKDKIISFDNGIN
-27 IVYGEN
+27 IIYGEN
-33 EAGKSTIQAFI
+33 EVGKSTIQAFI

-71 GETISG
+71 GEIISG
-77 ELYVEF
+77 ELYLEF
-83 KNKEYI
+83 KNKDYI

-103 SVIDAITGEEIKY
+103 LVIDAITGEEINY
-116 ISKEEPGKY
+116 ISNVEPGKY

-162 IGIDDGQVSAD
+162 IGIDDGQVSVE
-173 VALTKLNK
+173 VAVSKLNK
-181 YKKSISNVRKNGD
+181 YKKSISNVRKNGC
-194 LDVLNERYSNLLSE
+194 LDILNERHSNLLSE

-226 INMNLEKK
+226 INMNLEKNN
-234 SLNNEINNLEI
+234 LNSEINNLEI
-245 YKRFLKRTKLK
+245 YKRFLKKTKLK

-293 FVKEL
+293 FINEL

-310 TSESEKEEIRQKEE
+310 TSKSEKEDIIEKEA
-324 KLKELKTPLD
+324 KLKELKIPLN
-334 KYDYIEQLPE
+334 KYKYVEKLPK
-344 NILNIL
+344 NTLNVL
-350 ERLKIRREILKEKVD
+350 ERLNIRREVLKEKID
-365 INQSIE
+365 INKSIE
-371 NEIDFLNLK
+371 NEIDFLNFK
-380 EREAEK
+380 EREAKK
-386 IVGDA
+386 IIGDA
-391 LIINDFREAI
+391 LIINDFRGEI
-401 ENTVNSYE
+401 DSTVNSYE
-409 EKLKDLKKI
+409 EKLKELKGL
-418 VEDDNRNKNNNNNNT
+418 VENDNKNNNL
-433 NNNNNNNNVFYG
+433 FYG
-445 FLLIISIL
+445 FLLTISL
-453 SIILA
+453 LFIILG
-458 IASNNIVLSLILY
+458 IYLKNEILSLILY
-471 IIFGVSIVF
+471 IIFGISILF
-480 LLINTYFNKGGKNK
+480 LLISIYFNNYRKNK
-494 KIEAIKIDINKIEK
+494 RIDSVKKNINKIEK

-514 NALKIGSYKELFKKL
+514 NILKISSYREFFKKL
-529 KIYDDYTKL
+529 KIYDDYIKL

-551 QKELLDLEKA
+551 QRELLNLEKA
-561 ISEYA
+561 IDEYDL
-566 TVNDEIEEYL
+566 VNAEVEGYL

-584 GELINEVNKYQQ
+584 VDLITEVNKYQEV
-596 LSKGLDILEIELKN
+596 SKGLDILEIELKN
-610 LKIGLEKTKEQ
+610 LKIALEKTKEQ
-621 LIIRER
+621 LAIRER
-627 KIRGKLGSIGFENI
+627 KIRGKLSSIGFENI
-641 NILGVEDILKEL
+641 NILEVEDILKEL
-653 EDKLELR
+653 EEKLELR
-660 DEINRDLASVEEA
+660 DEINRNLASVEEA
-673 YSVLTKGKDID
+673 YSILTKGKDID

-690 GDVINI
+690 SDVINLD
-696 NFEYSYENE
+696 FRYSYENE

-719 LEVEKSIKDIENEIK
+719 LEVEKYIKDIENEIK

-749 IKEVEDEVKE
+749 IKSVEDEAKE
-759 KVKQLR
+759 KLKELR

-772 SLQEAYQEIRENFG
+772 SLQEAYQEIRDNFG
-786 PILNKNVID
+786 PMLNKNVIN
-795 SFSKFTDE
+795 SFSRFTDG
-803 KYSDVMVSDNYEM
+803 KYSDVMVADNYEM

-829 LSNGANDQ
+829 LSNGTNDQ

-873 KTIKCLVNQ
+873 KAIKYLVNQ
-882 NFKQCIIFTC
+882 NFKQCFIFTC
-892 QNREESILSKN
+892 QDREENILLKN
-903 NIEHKYIKLIP
+903 KIEHKYIKLIP

>member
-162 IGIDDGQVSAD
+162 IGIDDGQVSVD

-181 YKKSISNVRKNGD
+181 YKKSISNVRKNGN

-298 REEYYLYLNILD
+298 REEYSLYLNILD

-350 ERLKIRREILKEKVD
+350 E
-365 INQSIE
+365 N
-371 NEIDFLNLK
+371 
-380 EREAEK
+380 
-386 IVGDA
+386 
-391 LIINDFREAI
+391 
-401 ENTVNSYE
+401 
-409 EKLKDLKKI
+409 
-418 VEDDNRNKNNNNNNT
+418 
-433 NNNNNNNNVFYG
+433 
-445 FLLIISIL
+445 
-453 SIILA
+453 
-458 IASNNIVLSLILY
+458 
-471 IIFGVSIVF
+471 
-480 LLINTYFNKGGKNK
+480 
-494 KIEAIKIDINKIEK
+494 
-508 DLDYYC
+508 
-514 NALKIGSYKELFKKL
+514 
-529 KIYDDYTKL
+529 
-538 QNKIN
+538 
-543 EKINEKLS
+543 
-551 QKELLDLEKA
+551 
-561 ISEYA
+561 
-566 TVNDEIEEYL
+566 
-576 NISGTNDL
+576 
-584 GELINEVNKYQQ
+584 
-596 LSKGLDILEIELKN
+596 
-610 LKIGLEKTKEQ
+610 
-621 LIIRER
+621 
-627 KIRGKLGSIGFENI
+627 
-641 NILGVEDILKEL
+641 
-653 EDKLELR
+653 
-660 DEINRDLASVEEA
+660 
-673 YSVLTKGKDID
+673 
-684 LIKKEL
+684 
-690 GDVINI
+690 
-696 NFEYSYENE
+696 
-705 EEIDSVIKEKNLKL
+705 
-719 LEVEKSIKDIENEIK
+719 
-734 NRFNGKRTIPDIEEE
+734 
-749 IKEVEDEVKE
+749 
-759 KVKQLR
+759 
-765 ASSIAIE
+765 
-772 SLQEAYQEIRENFG
+772 
-786 PILNKNVID
+786 
-795 SFSKFTDE
+795 
-803 KYSDVMVSDNYEM
+803 
-816 KVRNQN
+816 
-822 NIMKADI
+822 
-829 LSNGANDQ
+829 
-837 LNLSLRLAF
+837 
-846 IDMIFKSKDVSIY
+846 
-859 LDDAFV
+859 
-865 QYDNKRLE
+865 
-873 KTIKCLVNQ
+873 
-882 NFKQCIIFTC
+882 
-892 QNREESILSKN
+892 
-903 NIEHKYIKLIP
+903 

>member
-6 VNIIVF
+6 VNIISF
-12 GGLKDKIISFDKGMN
+12 GGLKDKIISFDNGIN
-27 IVYGEN
+27 IIYGEN
-33 EAGKSTIQAFI
+33 EVGKSTIQAFI

-71 GETISG
+71 GEIISG
-77 ELYVEF
+77 ELYLEF
-83 KNKEYI
+83 KNKDYI

-103 SVIDAITGEEIKY
+103 LVIDAITGEEINY
-116 ISKEEPGKY
+116 ISNVEPGKY

-162 IGIDDGQVSAD
+162 IGIDDGQVSVE
-173 VALTKLNK
+173 VAVSKLNK
-181 YKKSISNVRKNGD
+181 YKKSISNVRKNGC
-194 LDVLNERYSNLLSE
+194 LDILNERHSNLLSE

-226 INMNLEKK
+226 INMNLEKNN
-234 SLNNEINNLEI
+234 LNSEINNLEI
-245 YKRFLKRTKLK
+245 YKRFLKKTKLK

-293 FVKEL
+293 FINEL

-310 TSESEKEEIRQKEE
+310 TSKSEKEDIIEKEA
-324 KLKELKTPLD
+324 KLKELKIPLN
-334 KYDYIEQLPE
+334 KYKYIEKLPK
-344 NILNIL
+344 NILNVL
-350 ERLKIRREILKEKVD
+350 ERLNIRREVLKEKVD
-365 INQSIE
+365 INKSIE
-371 NEIDFLNLK
+371 NEIDFLNFK
-380 EREAEK
+380 KREAKK
-386 IVGDA
+386 IIGDT
-391 LIINDFREAI
+391 LIINDFRGEI
-401 ENTVNSYE
+401 DSTVNSYE
-409 EKLKDLKKI
+409 EKLKELKGL
-418 VEDDNRNKNNNNNNT
+418 VENDNKNNNL
-433 NNNNNNNNVFYG
+433 FYG
-445 FLLIISIL
+445 FLLTISL
-453 SIILA
+453 LFIILG
-458 IASNNIVLSLILY
+458 IYLKNEILSLILY
-471 IIFGVSIVF
+471 IIFGISILF
-480 LLINTYFNKGGKNK
+480 LLISIYFNNYRKNK
-494 KIEAIKIDINKIEK
+494 RIDSVKKNINKIEK

-514 NALKIGSYKELFKKL
+514 NILKISSYREFFKKL
-529 KIYDDYTKL
+529 KIYDDYIKL

-551 QKELLDLEKA
+551 QMELLNLEKA
-561 ISEYA
+561 IDEYDI
-566 TVNDEIEEYL
+566 VNAEVEGYL
-576 NISGTNDL
+576 NISGKNDL
-584 GELINEVNKYQQ
+584 VDLITEVNKYQE

-610 LKIGLEKTKEQ
+610 LKIALEKTKEQ
-621 LIIRER
+621 LAIRER
-627 KIRGKLGSIGFENI
+627 KIRGKLSSIGFENI
-641 NILGVEDILKEL
+641 NILEVEDILKEL
-653 EDKLELR
+653 EEKLELR
-660 DEINRDLASVEEA
+660 DEINRNLASVEEA
-673 YSVLTKGKDID
+673 YSILTKGKDID

-690 GDVINI
+690 SDVINLD
-696 NFEYSYENE
+696 FRYSYENE

-719 LEVEKSIKDIENEIK
+719 LEVEKYIKDIENEIK

-749 IKEVEDEVKE
+749 IKSVEDKAKE
-759 KVKQLR
+759 KLKELR

-772 SLQEAYQEIRENFG
+772 SLQEAYQEIRDNFG
-786 PILNKNVID
+786 PMLNKNVIN
-795 SFSKFTDE
+795 SFSRFTDG
-803 KYSDVMVSDNYEM
+803 KYSDVMVADNYEM

-829 LSNGANDQ
+829 LSNGTNDQ

-873 KTIKCLVNQ
+873 KTIKYLVNQ
-882 NFKQCIIFTC
+882 NFKQCFIFTC
-892 QNREESILSKN
+892 QDREENILLKN
-903 NIEHKYIKLIP
+903 KIEHKYIKLIP

>member
-162 IGIDDGQVSAD
+162 IGIDDGQVSVD

-298 REEYYLYLNILD
+298 REEYSLYLNILD
-310 TSESEKEEIRQKEE
+310 TSKSEKEEIRQKEE

-380 EREAEK
+380 EREAQK
-386 IVGDA
+386 IVGNA

-418 VEDDNRNKNNNNNNT
+418 VEDDNRNK
-433 NNNNNNNNVFYG
+433 NNNNNNNVFYG

-596 LSKGLDILEIELKN
+596 SSKGLDILEIELKN

-816 KVRNQN
+816 RVRNQN

-873 KTIKCLVNQ
+873 KTIKYLVNQ
-882 NFKQCIIFTC
+882 NFKQYIIFTC